1 MIDKRIITPCPQYN
15 GQGVN
20 FLEIISFINDKL
32 VWGVPMLA
40 LMLFTGIRFTVGT
53 GFFQAR
59 KFPKILGST
68 VFSRADKSGG
78 ISPFAAMCQALAA
91 TLGTGNIAGVSTAL
105 AIGGAGAVFWMWV
118 SAFFGMMTGFAENV
132 LGIMYRKNDNGTYR
146 GGAMYYIRDG
156 LAENRKTR
164 FLSRPL
170 SVAFALLCM
179 ISGFGMGNAAQM
191 NSASEAMKTGFG
203 LPPIVTGIALAVL
216 AAVIVF
222 GGVKRISAFTSK
234 LVPLM
239 SGFYIIGCL
248 YIIIVNADRLPE
260 VFSRII
266 GCAFGLR
273 QVGGG
278 IAGAAVRTA
287 VSMGFKRGVFSN
299 EAGLGTSVFAHTASG
314 IKSPVVCGMWSVFE
328 IFFDTIVMC
337 SLTALVLLTAPCRAQ
352 SAFDALNSVSE
363 NTTYFCVT
371 DGGGLITDGG
381 ELPETIVCRS
391 VYGDSFG
398 AALPRDGAYTN
409 LYSVTGE
416 TADGRIVGA
425 RIEPVCGVGLA
436 EYAFSSTFGKAAGYV
451 LAILVVM
458 FAFSTVLGWS
468 YFGGEAAA
476 FLFGNKARVP
486 YCIAFIA
493 FSVVGAVVN
502 MKAAWGI
509 SDMLNGLMAVPNL
522 IAVLCL
528 SNKVIEEVRR
538 YEKENTR
545 QARELRISRG

>member
-1 MIDKRIITPCPQYN
+1 M
-15 GQGVN
+15 
-20 FLEIISFINDKL
+20 EIISFINDKI

-59 KFPKILGST
+59 RFCDILKNT
-68 VFSRADKSGG
+68 VFSRSDKSDG

-105 AIGGAGAVFWMWV
+105 SIGGAGAVFWMWI

-132 LGIMYRKNDNGTYR
+132 LGIMYRKNEGGTYR

-170 SVAFALLCM
+170 SAAFAALCL
-179 ISGFGMGNAAQM
+179 IAGFGMGNAAQM
-191 NSASEAMKTGFG
+191 NSASEAMKTSFG
-203 LPPIVTGIALAVL
+203 LPPIVTGVVLAAL

-248 YIIIVNADRLPE
+248 YIIIINAERLPE
-260 VFSRII
+260 VFSQII
-266 GCAFGLR
+266 NSAFGLK

-278 IAGAAVRTA
+278 LAGAAVRTA

-314 IKSPVVCGMWSVFE
+314 IKSPVVCGMWSAFE

-337 SLTALVLLTAPCRAQ
+337 SLTAFVLLTAPCRAE
-352 SAFDALNSVSE
+352 SAYDALNSVSE
-363 NTTYFCVT
+363 NTKYFCIT
-371 DGGGLITDGG
+371 DGGGLITDGA
-381 ELPETIVCRS
+381 ELPETFACRS
-391 VYGDSFG
+391 VYGDEFPVTLPEG
-398 AALPRDGAYTN
+398 AAYTN
-409 LYSVTGE
+409 LYSIKGVKS
-416 TADGRIVGA
+416 DGRIVSA
-425 RIEPVCGVGLA
+425 VIEPLCGVGLA
-436 EYAFSSTFGKAAGYV
+436 EYAFSSTFGKPAGYV
-451 LAILVVM
+451 LAVLVVM

-476 FLFGNKARVP
+476 FLFGNKARAP
-486 YCIAFIA
+486 YCVLFIA

-502 MKAAWGI
+502 MSAAWGI
-509 SDMLNGLMAVPNL
+509 SDMLNGLMAIPNL

-528 SNKVIEEVRR
+528 SGKVTDRVKQYDKERR
-538 YEKENTR
+538 LLKKRSGT
-545 QARELRISRG
+545 